1 MRTHSWRYK
10 EHELGLTCYCSK
22 HCRTTNAASTVAPA
36 WLAIFT
42 PEPVNSSWPVGVAD
56 CVALDELFNDGEGRI
71 EPEAT
76 AAWLVEVAITTPTLD
91 VAAEVRVDASVWP
104 VLSAVLV
111 IVSGED
117 SVDEADAEVPAGAD
131 ADEAPADGLNVAV
144 RPQSSA
150 AAPTWSP

>member
-1 MRTHSWRYK
+1 
-10 EHELGLTCYCSK
+10 
-22 HCRTTNAASTVAPA
+22 
-36 WLAIFT
+36 
-42 PEPVNSSWPVGVAD
+42 
-56 CVALDELFNDGEGRI
+56 LDELFNDGEGRI